1 MALVTA
7 TAVIARRRNSAH
19 LEYVH
24 SASIRQPQRRPQ
36 HRGTDSRRRDRRPSP
51 HPLVTASNISSALTW
66 CGIIEIGNQCGGRP
80 LSMRRKSR
88 TPCQSFGSHCQPL
101 GDLSIRRRARCG
113 FAASPNTA
121 QSREPRGGWLTAN
134 PPRPRDAVAEA
145 LDYARQ
151 RGLLHRDV
159 KPSNLLLANPDDGQ
173 QRILLADFG
182 IARQLADISGLT
194 ATNLTVGTVAYA
206 APEQLIGLDIDG
218 RADQYA
224 LAVTAFHLL
233 TGAPS
238 FQHSK
243 PVAVISQHLNQSA
256 PQYGPACAQ

>member
-1 MALVTA
+1 M
-7 TAVIARRRNSAH
+7 
-19 LEYVH
+19 
-24 SASIRQPQRRPQ
+24 
-36 HRGTDSRRRDRRPSP
+36 RGP
-51 HPLVTASNISSALTW
+51 
-66 CGIIEIGNQCGGRP
+66 
-80 LSMRRKSR
+80 
-88 TPCQSFGSHCQPL
+88 
-101 GDLSIRRRARCG
+101 
-113 FAASPNTA
+113 
-121 QSREPRGGWLTAN
+121 
-134 PPRPRDAVAEA
+134 

>member
-1 MALVTA
+1 
-7 TAVIARRRNSAH
+7 
-19 LEYVH
+19 
-24 SASIRQPQRRPQ
+24 
-36 HRGTDSRRRDRRPSP
+36 
-51 HPLVTASNISSALTW
+51 
-66 CGIIEIGNQCGGRP
+66 
-80 LSMRRKSR
+80 MRRKSR
-88 TPCQSFGSHCQPL
+88 TPCQSFGPHCQPL

-113 FAASPNTA
+113 FAASRNTA

-218 RADQYA
+218 RVDQYA

-243 PVAVISQHLNQSA
+243 PVAVISQHLNMA
-256 PQYGPACAQ
+256 PPALSDQRPDLARLDQVLSKALAKDPAKRFSRCWRNTAPFEYGHSTSKTS

>member
-1 MALVTA
+1 VLRHYRDRKAVWR
-7 TAVIARRRNSAH
+7 TAV
-19 LEYVH
+19 EYAPKK
-24 SASIRQPQRRPQ
+24 S
-36 HRGTDSRRRDRRPSP
+36 D
-51 HPLVTASNISSALTW
+51 AL
-66 CGIIEIGNQCGGRP
+66 
-80 LSMRRKSR
+80 
-88 TPCQSFGSHCQPL
+88 QSFGSHCQPL

-113 FAASPNTA
+113 FAASRNTA

-233 TGAPS
+233 PVHR
-238 FQHSK
+238 HSSIPNRSQSSVSTSIWPRLRSVINDRIWRASIGVVEGVGQGPRQAVQ
-243 PVAVISQHLNQSA
+243 PVLEEYRTFRIRSLHQ
-256 PQYGPACAQ
+256 